1 MASVRYYAQTMP
13 GVEEITWLEIKQK
26 LPDATFV
33 GYQFAKE
40 QNGIVLFD
48 YSGPVD
54 DVLKLS
60 TAEDLFMVAAAI
72 NKVSRS
78 RRDLRIITETV
89 QKGEAFGRAAKAL
102 MRYRQ
107 YSHPPTYT
115 VIPRKIGKHDYKQS
129 ELAMAVLKGMER
141 RLPRWTTVGSGSDNT
156 SAQVEIWANLLGS
169 SLLLGFRLSAPVK
182 PNRKLPKGGI
192 KDSTAAA
199 LVLLTEPDPQDLFL
213 DPVCGIGQ
221 TLKARR
227 QSGPYQQLL
236 GGDDRGV
243 EAAQRQV
250 MPRRGGRG
258 RTISI
263 REWDPSKLPI
273 ADQRVTK
280 VATYLPTDNE
290 PFVMGVLGEL
300 ERVVAGNG
308 RIIIFTHAYD
318 QLKTLLRE
326 YPHLEILTG
335 YSVMDA
341 GHWGRVYIIKR
352 SE

>member
-1 MASVRYYAQTMP
+1 MTSVRYFAQTMP

-48 YSGPVD
+48 YAGAVD
-54 DVLKLS
+54 DVLKLA
-60 TAEDLFMVAAAI
+60 TAEDVFMLAAAI
-72 NKVSRS
+72 KKVSRS

-107 YSHPPTYT
+107 YSQPPTYT

-129 ELAMAVLKGMER
+129 EMATAVLKGIER
-141 RLPRWTTVGSGSDNT
+141 RLPRWTGVSSH
-156 SAQVEIWANLLGS
+156 AQVEIWSNLLGS
-169 SLLLGFRLSAPVK
+169 SLLIGFRLSAPVK
-182 PNRKLPKGGI
+182 QNRKLPKGGI

-199 LVLLTEPDPQDLFL
+199 LVLLTEPTPQDLFL
-213 DPVCGIGQ
+213 DPICGIGQ

-227 QSGPYQQLL
+227 RSGPYQQLL

-243 EAAQRQV
+243 DTAKRQV

-263 REWDPSKLPI
+263 REWNPSNLPI

-280 VATYLPTDNE
+280 VATYIPTDNK

-308 RIIIFTHAYD
+308 RIVIFTHAYD

-326 YPHLEILTG
+326 YPHLETLTG
-335 YSVMDA
+335 YSIMDA

-352 SE
+352 LT